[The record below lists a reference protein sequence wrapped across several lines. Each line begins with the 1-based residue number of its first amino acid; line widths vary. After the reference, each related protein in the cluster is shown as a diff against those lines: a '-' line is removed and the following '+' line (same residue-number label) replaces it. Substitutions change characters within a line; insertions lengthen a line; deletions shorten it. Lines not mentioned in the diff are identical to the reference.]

1 MTNQSD
7 KNIQLP
13 SPAEDLII
21 HTPPMLLIDKLVE
34 REGDRATATAEIL
47 PNDICFDEKRGIL
60 PEFFI
65 EVMAQTIAAANGYDC
80 LLRNTQPR
88 DGFIVGLDK
97 FVLKQVPSIDN
108 SFLIKVEKTME
119 FGPVKVM
126 QGEVF
131 ADGNSIATGEI
142 KVWEQEENEK

>member
-1 MTNQSD
+1 MTIKSD
-7 KNIQLP
+7 KNIKLP
-13 SPAEDLII
+13 CPAGDLII

-34 REGDRATATAEIL
+34 REGDRATAIASIL
-47 PNDICFDEKRGIL
+47 PNDICFDEKSGVL

-65 EVMAQTIAAANGYDC
+65 EIMAQTIAAANGFDC
-80 LLRNTQPR
+80 LLKNTQPK

-97 FVLKQVPSIDN
+97 FVLKHVPAIDS

-131 ADGNSIATGEI
+131 ADGSSIATGEI